1 MMKRT
6 RRLGIAALAA
16 ATLAACGGGDTA
28 TSEQRPAMSATTT
41 TEVALRSFE
50 FVPVELDVAA
60 GTTVTWK
67 NEDDILHTATSG
79 TVGEQG
85 VPGVSEDTPPKP
97 DGLFDVQLDG
107 RGSTGT
113 FTFSESGTFA
123 YFCEIH
129 SGMAGTI
136 RVG

>member
-1 MMKRT
+1 MHIK
-6 RRLGIAALAA
+6 GIAIGMVAA
-16 ATLAACGGGDTA
+16 ATLAACGGGADPEQGGPAADTA
-28 TSEQRPAMSATTT
+28 AA

-50 FVPVELDVAA
+50 FVPPELQVEPGA
-60 GTTVTWK
+60 TVTWR
-67 NEDDILHTATSG
+67 NEDEILHTATSG
-79 TVGEQG
+79 TPGEQG
-85 VPGVSEDTPPKP
+85 VPGVSEDAPAEP

-107 RGSTGT
+107 EGSTGT
-113 FTFSESGTFA
+113 FTFEDPGTYS